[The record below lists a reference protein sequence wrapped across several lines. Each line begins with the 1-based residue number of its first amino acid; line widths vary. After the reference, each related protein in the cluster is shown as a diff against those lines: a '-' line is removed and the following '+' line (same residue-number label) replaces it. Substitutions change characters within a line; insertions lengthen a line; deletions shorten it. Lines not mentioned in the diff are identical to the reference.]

1 MRTLQFKCENAQF
14 YRMTKNDIKY
24 LKSLQQKKYRD
35 QYGRFVIEG
44 PKMIRELLD
53 SGIPYE
59 RIYYT
64 EEAPDFLKKEG
75 FLHIKKAEME
85 RISGLKTAS
94 NCLAEVPFL
103 PKKEVD
109 FPKGE
114 MYLGLDK
121 LQDPGNLGTII
132 RICDWF
138 NIRKIICSIDTVEL
152 YNPKVVQSSMGGIFR
167 VEVHYLDL
175 FEYCNSLIN
184 NDIDFLTA
192 VVNGKDLKEL
202 KAPDEG
208 LLMIGNES
216 KGISKELLHLSS
228 HKIAIAR
235 HGKAESLNAAV
246 ACGILVNWLKS

>member
-44 PKMIRELLD
+44 SKMIRELLD
-53 SGIPYE
+53 SDIPYE
-59 RIYYT
+59 RIFYT

-75 FLHIKKAEME
+75 FLQIKKAEME

-103 PKKEVD
+103 AKKEVN
-109 FPKGE
+109 FPQGE
-114 MYLGLDK
+114 IYVGLDK

-132 RICDWF
+132 RICDWYG
-138 NIRKIICSIDTVEL
+138 IKKIICSRDTVEL

-175 FEYCNSLIN
+175 FEYCNSLNI
-184 NDIDFLTA
+184 NDINFLAA
-192 VVNGKDLKEL
+192 VIDGKEPREII
-202 KAPDEG
+202 APVEG
-208 LLMIGNES
+208 LLLIGNES

-228 HKIAIAR
+228 ERVAIKR
-235 HGKAESLNAAV
+235 QGKAESLNASV